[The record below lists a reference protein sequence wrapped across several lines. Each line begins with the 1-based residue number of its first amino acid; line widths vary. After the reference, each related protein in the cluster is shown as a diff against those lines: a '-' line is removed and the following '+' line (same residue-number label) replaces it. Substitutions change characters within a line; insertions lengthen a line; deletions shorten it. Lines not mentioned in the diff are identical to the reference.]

1 MMSESEPEAGAA
13 AAAAR
18 TPGNWRGGRL
28 PRAEVDQRIESLL
41 DIAVEEFAELGYAG
55 TSLDRLVERSGVS
68 KTTIYRRFGNKEG
81 LFQTLVQRSLERTR
95 EALWAV
101 TLDEGDPQGTVTR
114 YVEAYTRAAV
124 DVALGQTLLQ
134 VAVAERRTLPQFART
149 LMDNAVVGFEPLTD
163 YFASLMKAGVLRQG
177 DPLEAAF
184 DLQALITHGFRV
196 MVDDREFLHRPGRSA
211 QIARTF
217 LKGWA

>member
-1 MMSESEPEAGAA
+1 M
-13 AAAAR
+13 
-18 TPGNWRGGRL
+18 
-28 PRAEVDQRIESLL
+28 
-41 DIAVEEFAELGYAG
+41 
-55 TSLDRLVERSGVS
+55 
-68 KTTIYRRFGNKEG
+68 
-81 LFQTLVQRSLERTR
+81 
-95 EALWAV
+95 
-101 TLDEGDPQGTVTR
+101 
-114 YVEAYTRAAV
+114 
-124 DVALGQTLLQ
+124 ALGQTLLQ

-211 QIARTF
+211 QIARKF